1 MKIKAYVY
9 QKYTT
14 MFYSID
20 FLMKTST
27 IVLTLVKINQPTKYM
42 LKVAKEML
50 AKGKSSKF
58 KLKQKSTRTT
68 SAFFDVQLH
77 IK

>member
-1 MKIKAYVY
+1 MI
-9 QKYTT
+9 
-14 MFYSID
+14 YSIN
-20 FLMKTST
+20 FLMKTSP
-27 IVLTLVKINQPTKYM
+27 IILTLVKINQPTKYM

-50 AKGKSSKF
+50 AKGKRSKF
-58 KLKQKSTRTT
+58 KLKQKTTRTT

>member
-1 MKIKAYVY
+1 
-9 QKYTT
+9 
-14 MFYSID
+14 MFYSIN
-20 FLMKTST
+20 FLMKTSP
-27 IVLTLVKINQPTKYM
+27 IIFTLVKINQPTKYM

-50 AKGKSSKF
+50 AKGKRSKF

>member
-1 MKIKAYVY
+1 
-9 QKYTT
+9 
-14 MFYSID
+14 MFYSIE
-20 FLMKTST
+20 FLMKTSP
-27 IVLTLVKINQPTKYM
+27 IVFTLVKINQPTKYM

>member
-1 MKIKAYVY
+1 
-9 QKYTT
+9 
-14 MFYSID
+14 
-20 FLMKTST
+20 
-27 IVLTLVKINQPTKYM
+27 M